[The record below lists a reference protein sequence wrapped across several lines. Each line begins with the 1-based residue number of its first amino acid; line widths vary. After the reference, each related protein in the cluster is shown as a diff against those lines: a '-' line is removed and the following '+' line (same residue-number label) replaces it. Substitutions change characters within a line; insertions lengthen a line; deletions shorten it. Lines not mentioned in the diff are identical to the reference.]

1 MKTPSFWHADGFI
14 PKLLEPLAQLY
25 KCLSF
30 LERSLRSKTKID
42 IPVLCIGNL
51 ISGGA
56 GKTPIALSIGQI
68 LNVKHNISFLTRG
81 YGGIEAGPIE
91 VNPDEHS
98 SYEVGD
104 EALILSEVGPT
115 WVSRNRT
122 AGAIAAK
129 NAGFEIVIMDD
140 GFQHTSLVKTLSFVI
155 IDGPY
160 GFGNGRLI
168 PAGPLREPIYS
179 GLKRADV
186 IVLVGEVNPS
196 IIELLPNNK
205 PLLRASLVPAE
216 MGTQLSNNN
225 VIGFAGIG
233 RPTKFLETLEKM
245 GLNIIDFVAFPD
257 HYRFRE
263 SEIRE
268 LYEKATE
275 VDAILVTTFKDIKRV
290 PKSVAHLC
298 QPIGITVVWED
309 DNEIQQLLDSVILN
323 DQQG

>member
-42 IPVLCIGNL
+42 VPVLCIGNL
-51 ISGGA
+51 VSGGA
-56 GKTPIALSIGQI
+56 GKTPIALSIGQK

-115 WVSRNRT
+115 WVSRNRI

-196 IIELLPNNK
+196 IIELLPNDK

-216 MGTQLSNNN
+216 MGIPLSNNN

-275 VDAILVTTFKDIKRV
+275 VDAILVTTIKDMKRV
-290 PKSVAHLC
+290 PKNVAHLC
-298 QPIGITVVWED
+298 RPIGITVVWED
-309 DNEIQQLLDSVILN
+309 DSEIQQLLDSVV
-323 DQQG
+323 

>member
-42 IPVLCIGNL
+42 VPVLCIGNL
-51 ISGGA
+51 VSGGA
-56 GKTPIALSIGQI
+56 GKTPIALSIGQK
-68 LNVKHNISFLTRG
+68 LNAKHNISFLTRG

-104 EALILSEVGPT
+104 EALLLSEVGPT
-115 WVSRNRT
+115 WVSRNRI

-179 GLKRADV
+179 GLKRADI

-275 VDAILVTTFKDIKRV
+275 VDAILVTTFKDMKRV

-323 DQQG
+323 DQQR

>member
-42 IPVLCIGNL
+42 VPVLCIGNL
-51 ISGGA
+51 VSGGA
-56 GKTPIALSIGQI
+56 GKTPIALSIGQK
-68 LNVKHNISFLTRG
+68 LNAKHNISFLTRG

-104 EALILSEVGPT
+104 EALILSEVGST

-179 GLKRADV
+179 GLKRADI

-216 MGTQLSNNN
+216 MGKPLSNNN

-275 VDAILVTTFKDIKRV
+275 VDAILVTTFKDMKRV
-290 PKSVAHLC
+290 PKNVAHLC

-309 DNEIQQLLDSVILN
+309 DSKIQQLLDSVI
-323 DQQG
+323 

>member
-42 IPVLCIGNL
+42 VPVLCIGNL
-51 ISGGA
+51 VSGGA
-56 GKTPIALSIGQI
+56 GKTPIALSIGQK
-68 LNVKHNISFLTRG
+68 LNAKHNISFLTRG

-115 WVSRNRT
+115 WVSRNRI

-179 GLKRADV
+179 GLKRADI

-233 RPTKFLETLEKM
+233 RPTKFLETLGKM

-275 VDAILVTTFKDIKRV
+275 VDAILVTTFKDMKRV

>member
-25 KCLSF
+25 KFLSF
-30 LERSLRSKTKID
+30 LERSLGSKTKID
-42 IPVLCIGNL
+42 IPVLCIGN
-51 ISGGA
+51 IVSGGA
-56 GKTPIALSIGQI
+56 GKTPIALSIGQK

-81 YGGIEAGPIE
+81 YGGIEAGPIK
-91 VNPDEHS
+91 VNPDAHS

-104 EALILSEVGPT
+104 EALILSEVGST

-186 IVLVGEVNPS
+186 IVLVGEVNHS
-196 IIELLPNNK
+196 LIELLPNNK
-205 PLLRASLVPAE
+205 PLLRASLVPNE
-216 MGTQLSNNN
+216 MGIQLSNSN

-233 RPTKFLETLEKM
+233 RPTKFRETLEKM
-245 GLNIIDFVAFPD
+245 DLNIIDFVPFPD

-275 VDAILVTTFKDIKRV
+275 VDAILVTTVKDMKRV

-309 DNEIQQLLDSVILN
+309 DSEIQQLLDSVI
-323 DQQG
+323 

>member
-42 IPVLCIGNL
+42 VPVLCIGNL
-51 ISGGA
+51 VSGGA
-56 GKTPIALSIGQI
+56 GKTPIALSIGQK
-68 LNVKHNISFLTRG
+68 LNAKHNISFLTRG

-115 WVSRNRT
+115 WVSRNRI

-179 GLKRADV
+179 GLKRADI

-216 MGTQLSNNN
+216 MGTQLSNDN

-275 VDAILVTTFKDIKRV
+275 VDAILVTTFKDMKRV

-309 DNEIQQLLDSVILN
+309 DSEIQQLLDSVI
-323 DQQG
+323 

>member
-51 ISGGA
+51 VSGGA

-115 WVSRNRT
+115 WVSRNII

-129 NAGFEIVIMDD
+129 NAGVEIVIMDD

-268 LYEKATE
+268 LYKKATE
-275 VDAILVTTFKDIKRV
+275 VDAILVTTFKDMKRV
-290 PKSVAHLC
+290 PKNVAHLC
-298 QPIGITVVWED
+298 QPIEITVVWED
-309 DNEIQQLLDSVILN
+309 DSEIQQLLDSVI
-323 DQQG
+323 

>member
-42 IPVLCIGNL
+42 VPVLCIGNL
-51 ISGGA
+51 VSGGA
-56 GKTPIALSIGQI
+56 GKTPIALSIGQK
-68 LNVKHNISFLTRG
+68 LNAKHNISFLTRG

-115 WVSRNRT
+115 WVSRNRI

-179 GLKRADV
+179 GLKRADI

-275 VDAILVTTFKDIKRV
+275 VDAILVTTFKDMKRV
-290 PKSVAHLC
+290 PKNVAHLC

-309 DNEIQQLLDSVILN
+309 DSEIQQLLDSVI
-323 DQQG
+323 

>member
-42 IPVLCIGNL
+42 VPVLCIGNL
-51 ISGGA
+51 VSGGA
-56 GKTPIALSIGQI
+56 GKTPIALSIGQK
-68 LNVKHNISFLTRG
+68 LNAKHNISFLTRG

-115 WVSRNRT
+115 WVSRNRI

-179 GLKRADV
+179 GLKRADI

-275 VDAILVTTFKDIKRV
+275 VDAILVTTFKDMKRV
-290 PKSVAHLC
+290 PKNVAHLC

>member
-30 LERSLRSKTKID
+30 LERSLGSKTKID

-51 ISGGA
+51 VSGGA
-56 GKTPIALSIGQI
+56 GKTPIALSIGQK

-115 WVSRNRT
+115 WVSRNRI

-179 GLKRADV
+179 GLKRADI

-290 PKSVAHLC
+290 PKNVAHLC

>member
-42 IPVLCIGNL
+42 IPVLCIGN
-51 ISGGA
+51 IVSGGA
-56 GKTPIALSIGQI
+56 GKTPIALSIGQK

-81 YGGIEAGPIE
+81 YGGIEAGPIK
-91 VNPDEHS
+91 VNPDAHS

-104 EALILSEVGPT
+104 EALILSEVGST

-186 IVLVGEVNPS
+186 IVLVGEVNHS
-196 IIELLPNNK
+196 LIELLPNNK
-205 PLLRASLVPAE
+205 PLLRASLVPNE
-216 MGTQLSNNN
+216 MGIQLSNSN

-233 RPTKFLETLEKM
+233 RPTKFRETLEKM
-245 GLNIIDFVAFPD
+245 DLNIIDFVPFPD

-275 VDAILVTTFKDIKRV
+275 VDAILVTTVKDMKRV

-298 QPIGITVVWED
+298 QPIGITVAWED
-309 DNEIQQLLDSVILN
+309 DSEIQQLLDSVI
-323 DQQG
+323 

>member
-42 IPVLCIGNL
+42 VPVLCIGNL
-51 ISGGA
+51 VSGGA
-56 GKTPIALSIGQI
+56 GKTPIALSIGQK
-68 LNVKHNISFLTRG
+68 LNAKHNISFLTRG

-115 WVSRNRT
+115 WVSRNRI

-275 VDAILVTTFKDIKRV
+275 VDAILVTTFKDMKRV

>member
-51 ISGGA
+51 VSGGA
-56 GKTPIALSIGQI
+56 GKTPIALSIGQK

-245 GLNIIDFVAFPD
+245 GLDVIDFVAFPD

-275 VDAILVTTFKDIKRV
+275 VDAILVTTFKDMKRV
-290 PKSVAHLC
+290 PKNVAHLC

-309 DNEIQQLLDSVILN
+309 DNEIQQLLDSVI
-323 DQQG
+323 

>member
-56 GKTPIALSIGQI
+56 GKTPIALSIGQK

-216 MGTQLSNNN
+216 MDIQLSNNN

-275 VDAILVTTFKDIKRV
+275 VDAILVTTFKDMKRV

-309 DNEIQQLLDSVILN
+309 DSEIQQLLDSVI
-323 DQQG
+323 

>member
-51 ISGGA
+51 VSGGA
-56 GKTPIALSIGQI
+56 GKTPIALSIGQK
-68 LNVKHNISFLTRG
+68 LNAKHNISFLTRG

-115 WVSRNRT
+115 WVSRNRI

-179 GLKRADV
+179 GLKRADI

-216 MGTQLSNNN
+216 MGIPLSNNN

-275 VDAILVTTFKDIKRV
+275 VDAILVTTFKDMKRV

-309 DNEIQQLLDSVILN
+309 DSEIQQLLDSVI
-323 DQQG
+323 

>member
-51 ISGGA
+51 VSGGA
-56 GKTPIALSIGQI
+56 GKTPIALSIGQK

-216 MGTQLSNNN
+216 MDIQLSNNN

-245 GLNIIDFVAFPD
+245 GLDVIDFVAFPD

-275 VDAILVTTFKDIKRV
+275 VDAILVTTFKDMKRV
-290 PKSVAHLC
+290 PKNVAHLC

-309 DNEIQQLLDSVILN
+309 DSEIQQLLDSVI
-323 DQQG
+323 

>member
-25 KCLSF
+25 KFLSF
-30 LERSLRSKTKID
+30 LERSLRSKTNID
-42 IPVLCIGNL
+42 IPVLCIGN
-51 ISGGA
+51 IVSGGA
-56 GKTPIALSIGQI
+56 GKTPIALSIGQK
-68 LNVKHNISFLTRG
+68 LNSKHNIGFLTRG
-81 YGGIEAGPIE
+81 YGGIKAGPIQ

-104 EALILSEVGPT
+104 EALILSEVGST

-129 NAGFEIVIMDD
+129 NAGVEIVIMDD
-140 GFQHTSLVKTLSFVI
+140 GFQNTSLVKTMSFVI

-160 GFGNGRLI
+160 GFGNGRMI

-179 GLKRADV
+179 GLKRADI

-196 IIELLPNNK
+196 LVELLPNDK
-205 PLLRASLVPAE
+205 LVLRASLVPDE
-216 MGTQLSNNN
+216 IDMRLSNNN

-233 RPTKFLETLEKM
+233 RPTKFRETLEKID
-245 GLNIIDFVAFPD
+245 LNIIDFVPFPD
-257 HYRFRE
+257 HYRFSE

-275 VDAILVTTFKDIKRV
+275 VDAILVTTFKDMKRV

-298 QPIGITVVWED
+298 QPIGITVVWD
-309 DNEIQQLLDSVILN
+309 DDSEIQQLLDSLI
-323 DQQG
+323 

>member
-42 IPVLCIGNL
+42 VPVLCIGNL
-51 ISGGA
+51 VSGGA
-56 GKTPIALSIGQI
+56 GKTPIALSIGQK
-68 LNVKHNISFLTRG
+68 LNAKHNISFLTRG
-81 YGGIEAGPIE
+81 YGGNEAGPIE

-104 EALILSEVGPT
+104 EALILSEVGST

-196 IIELLPNNK
+196 IIELLPNDK

-216 MGTQLSNNN
+216 MGIQLSNNN
-225 VIGFAGIG
+225 VVGFAGIG

-275 VDAILVTTFKDIKRV
+275 VDAILVTTFKDMKRV
-290 PKSVAHLC
+290 PKNVAHLC

-309 DNEIQQLLDSVILN
+309 ESEIQQLLDSVI
-323 DQQG
+323 

>member
-42 IPVLCIGNL
+42 LPVLCIGNL
-51 ISGGA
+51 VSGGA
-56 GKTPIALSIGQI
+56 GKTPIALSIGQK
-68 LNVKHNISFLTRG
+68 LNAKHNISFLTRG

-115 WVSRNRT
+115 WVSRNRI

-129 NAGFEIVIMDD
+129 NAGCEIVIMDD
-140 GFQHTSLVKTLSFVI
+140 GFQNTSLAKTLSFVI

-179 GLKRADV
+179 GLKRADI
-186 IVLVGEVNPS
+186 IVLIGEANPS
-196 IIELLPNNK
+196 IIELLPNDK
-205 PLLRASLVPAE
+205 PLLRASLVPDE
-216 MGTQLSNNN
+216 IGTQLSNNN

-245 GLNIIDFVAFPD
+245 TLI
-257 HYRFRE
+257 
-263 SEIRE
+263 S
-268 LYEKATE
+268 
-275 VDAILVTTFKDIKRV
+275 
-290 PKSVAHLC
+290 
-298 QPIGITVVWED
+298 
-309 DNEIQQLLDSVILN
+309 
-323 DQQG
+323 

>member
-25 KCLSF
+25 KCVSF

-51 ISGGA
+51 VSGGA
-56 GKTPIALSIGQI
+56 GKTPIALSIGQK
-68 LNVKHNISFLTRG
+68 LNAKHNISFLTRG

-104 EALILSEVGPT
+104 EALILSEVGST
-115 WVSRNRT
+115 WVSRHKT

-129 NAGFEIVIMDD
+129 DAGFEIVIMDD

-275 VDAILVTTFKDIKRV
+275 VDAILVTTFKDMKRV

-323 DQQG
+323 DQQR

>member
-216 MGTQLSNNN
+216 MDIQLSNNN

-275 VDAILVTTFKDIKRV
+275 VDAILVTTFKDMKRV

-309 DNEIQQLLDSVILN
+309 DSEIQQLLDSVI
-323 DQQG
+323 

>member
-275 VDAILVTTFKDIKRV
+275 VDAILVTTFKDMKRV
-290 PKSVAHLC
+290 PKNVAHLC

-309 DNEIQQLLDSVILN
+309 DSEIQQLLDSVI
-323 DQQG
+323 

>member
-51 ISGGA
+51 VSGGA
-56 GKTPIALSIGQI
+56 GKTPIALSIGQK

-104 EALILSEVGPT
+104 EALILSELGPT

-196 IIELLPNNK
+196 IIELLPNDK
-205 PLLRASLVPAE
+205 PLLRVSLVPAE
-216 MGTQLSNNN
+216 MGIPLSNNN

-275 VDAILVTTFKDIKRV
+275 VDAILVTTFKDMKRV
-290 PKSVAHLC
+290 PKNVAHLC

-309 DNEIQQLLDSVILN
+309 DNEIQQLLDSVI
-323 DQQG
+323 

>member
-30 LERSLRSKTKID
+30 LERSLRSKTEIE
-42 IPVLCIGNL
+42 IPVLCIGN
-51 ISGGA
+51 IVSGGA
-56 GKTPIALSIGQI
+56 GKTPIALSIGQK
-68 LNVKHNISFLTRG
+68 LSAKHNIGFLMRG
-81 YGGIEAGPIE
+81 YGGIKAGPIE

-104 EALILSEVGPT
+104 EALILSEVGST

-129 NAGFEIVIMDD
+129 NAGVEIVIMDD
-140 GFQHTSLVKTLSFVI
+140 GFQNTSLAKTLSFVI

-179 GLKRADV
+179 GLKRADI
-186 IVLVGEVNPS
+186 IVLVGEASPS
-196 IIELLPNNK
+196 IIELLPNDK
-205 PLLRASLVPAE
+205 PLLRASLGPDEIGA
-216 MGTQLSNNN
+216 QLSNTS

-245 GLNIIDFVAFPD
+245 NLKIVDFFPFPD
-257 HYRFRE
+257 HYRFKE
-263 SEIRE
+263 SEIRG
-268 LYEKATE
+268 LYEKATQ
-275 VDAILVTTFKDIKRV
+275 VNAILVTTVKDMKRI

-298 QPIGITVVWED
+298 QPIGVTVMWED
-309 DNEIQQLLDSVILN
+309 DSAIQQLLDSVI
-323 DQQG
+323 

>member
-42 IPVLCIGNL
+42 VPVLCIGNL
-51 ISGGA
+51 VSGGA
-56 GKTPIALSIGQI
+56 GKTPIALSIGQK
-68 LNVKHNISFLTRG
+68 LNAKHNISFLTRG

-115 WVSRNRT
+115 WVSRNRI

-179 GLKRADV
+179 GLKRADI

-216 MGTQLSNNN
+216 MGTQLSNDN

-275 VDAILVTTFKDIKRV
+275 VDAILVTTFKDMKRV

>member
-30 LERSLRSKTKID
+30 LERSLRSKTKIE

-51 ISGGA
+51 VSGGA

-68 LNVKHNISFLTRG
+68 LNVKHNISFHTRG

-104 EALILSEVGPT
+104 EALILSEVGST

-129 NAGFEIVIMDD
+129 NSGFEIVIMDD

-275 VDAILVTTFKDIKRV
+275 VDAILVTTFKDMKRV
-290 PKSVAHLC
+290 PKNVAHLC
-298 QPIGITVVWED
+298 QPIGITVMWED
-309 DNEIQQLLDSVILN
+309 DSEIQQLLDSVI
-323 DQQG
+323 

>member
-42 IPVLCIGNL
+42 VPVLCIGNL
-51 ISGGA
+51 VSGGA
-56 GKTPIALSIGQI
+56 GKTPIALSIGQK
-68 LNVKHNISFLTRG
+68 LNAKHNISFLTRG

-115 WVSRNRT
+115 WVSRNRI

-179 GLKRADV
+179 GLKRADI

-257 HYRFRE
+257 HYRFSE
-263 SEIRE
+263 SEICE

-275 VDAILVTTFKDIKRV
+275 VDAILVTAFKDMKRV

-309 DNEIQQLLDSVILN
+309 DNEIQQLLDSVI
-323 DQQG
+323 

>member
-25 KCLSF
+25 KFLSF
-30 LERSLRSKTKID
+30 LERSLGSKTKID
-42 IPVLCIGNL
+42 IPVLCIGN
-51 ISGGA
+51 IVSGGA
-56 GKTPIALSIGQI
+56 GKTPIALSIGQK

-81 YGGIEAGPIE
+81 YGGIEAGPIK
-91 VNPDEHS
+91 VNPDAHS

-104 EALILSEVGPT
+104 EALILSEVGST

-186 IVLVGEVNPS
+186 IVLVGEVNHS
-196 IIELLPNNK
+196 LIELLPNNK
-205 PLLRASLVPAE
+205 PLLRASLVPNE
-216 MGTQLSNNN
+216 MGIQLSNSN

-233 RPTKFLETLEKM
+233 RPTKFRETLEKM
-245 GLNIIDFVAFPD
+245 DLNIIDFVPFPD

-275 VDAILVTTFKDIKRV
+275 VDAILVTTVKDMKRL

-309 DNEIQQLLDSVILN
+309 DSEIQQLLDTVI
-323 DQQG
+323 